1 MPRLHPALILSLAL
15 SGCGAIGAVSD
26 ATTRM
31 DAYTLSP
38 LAPVAA
44 PAAPAT
50 GTRHLVVELPTTS
63 GALMSDRILIKPVP
77 YQAQYLAD
85 GRWSEPTPALLQTLL
100 VASFQ
105 NIGGFRLVGR
115 TGAGLMPDVTL
126 MSELLSFQAEPAASP
141 PSAMTL
147 RVSVNMT
154 LIGETDRRII
164 ATRRFSVETVVLSDD
179 TPTIIAAFDT
189 ATRRLL
195 QDAVLWTIKTAG

>member
-44 PAAPAT
+44 PAT

-77 YQAQYLAD
+77 YQAQYLSD

-105 NIGGFRLVGR
+105 NLGGFRLIGR

-141 PSAMTL
+141 SSAMTL

-164 ATRRFSVETVVLSDD
+164 ATRRFSVETVVPSDD

-195 QDAVLWTIKTAG
+195 QDAVLWTIRTAG

>member
-1 MPRLHPALILSLAL
+1 MPHIHPALILSLAL

-26 ATTRM
+26 ATTEM

-38 LAPVAA
+38 VAA
-44 PAAPAT
+44 AATPAT

-63 GALMSDRILIKPVP
+63 GALMSDRILIKPIP
-77 YQAQYLAD
+77 YQAQYLPDA
-85 GRWSEPTPALLQTLL
+85 RWSEPTPALLQTLL

-105 NIGGFRLVGR
+105 NTGGFRLVGR

-126 MSELLSFQAEPAASP
+126 MSEVLEFHAQPVSAPHA
-141 PSAMTL
+141 AMTL

-164 ATRRFSVETVVLSDD
+164 ATRHFSVETTVASDD
-179 TPTIIAAFDT
+179 TPTIIAGFDS
-189 ATRRLL
+189 ATRSLL
-195 QDAVLWTIKTAG
+195 QQAVIWTINTAG

>member
-1 MPRLHPALILSLAL
+1 MPHIHPALILSLAL

-26 ATTRM
+26 ATTKM

-38 LAPVAA
+38 VGLV
-44 PAAPAT
+44 AAPAT

-63 GALMSDRILIKPVP
+63 GALMSDRILIKPIP
-77 YQAQYLAD
+77 YQAQYLPDA
-85 GRWSEPTPALLQTLL
+85 RWSEPTPALLQTLL

-105 NIGGFRLVGR
+105 NTGGFRLVGR

-126 MSELLSFQAEPAASP
+126 MSELLSFQAEPVSAPDA
-141 PSAMTL
+141 AMTL

-164 ATRRFSVETVVLSDD
+164 ATRRFSVETTVASDD
-179 TPTIIAAFDT
+179 TPAIIAGFDS
-189 ATRRLL
+189 ATRSLL
-195 QDAVLWTIKTAG
+195 QDAVKWTLANAR

>member
-1 MPRLHPALILSLAL
+1 MPHIHPALILSLAL

-26 ATTRM
+26 ATTEM

-38 LAPVAA
+38 VAA
-44 PAAPAT
+44 AATPAT

-63 GALMSDRILIKPVP
+63 GALMSDRILIKPIP
-77 YQAQYLAD
+77 YQAQYLPDA
-85 GRWSEPTPALLQTLL
+85 RWSEPTPALLQTLL

-105 NIGGFRLVGR
+105 NTGGFRLVGR

-126 MSELLSFQAEPAASP
+126 MSELLSFQAEPVSAPDA
-141 PSAMTL
+141 AMTL

-164 ATRRFSVETVVLSDD
+164 ATRRFSVETTVASND
-179 TPTIIAAFDT
+179 TPAIIAGFDS
-189 ATRRLL
+189 ATRSLL
-195 QDAVLWTIKTAG
+195 QDAVKWTLANAG

>member
-1 MPRLHPALILSLAL
+1 MPHIRPALILSLAL

-26 ATTRM
+26 ATTKM

-38 LAPVAA
+38 VAA
-44 PAAPAT
+44 AATPAT

-63 GALMSDRILIKPVP
+63 GALMSDRILIKPIP
-77 YQAQYLAD
+77 YQAQYLPDA
-85 GRWSEPTPALLQTLL
+85 RWSEPTPALLQTLL

-105 NIGGFRLVGR
+105 NTGGFRLVGR

-126 MSELLSFQAEPAASP
+126 MSELLSFQAEPVSTPDA
-141 PSAMTL
+141 AMTL

-164 ATRRFSVETVVLSDD
+164 ATRRFTVETTVASDD
-179 TPTIIAAFDT
+179 TPAIIAGFDS
-189 ATRRLL
+189 ATRSLL
-195 QDAVLWTIKTAG
+195 QDAVKWTLANAR